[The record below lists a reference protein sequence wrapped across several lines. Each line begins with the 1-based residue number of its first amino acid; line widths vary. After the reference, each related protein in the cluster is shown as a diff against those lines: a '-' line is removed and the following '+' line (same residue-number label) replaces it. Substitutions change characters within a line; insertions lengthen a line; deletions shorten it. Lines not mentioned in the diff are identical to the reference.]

1 MEIVENAIALGK
13 DTVAYAL
20 ILLVGG
26 IIGQFIVTSRRLKG
40 ERQLAQISAD
50 EALKRHNNEISIQLL
65 EQLRK
70 ELARS
75 IRETARLEPFYNRA
89 RMLARHLSAV
99 LSADDE
105 QARKIAEGLARA
117 YLESIGGLD

>member
-1 MEIVENAIALGK
+1 MDLIETAIAMGK

-20 ILLVGG
+20 ILLIGG

-75 IRETARLEPFYNRA
+75 IQENVRLEPFFDRA
-89 RMLARHLSAV
+89 RKLAQHLEAV
-99 LSADDE
+99 LSAETE
-105 QARKIAEGLARA
+105 QSRRFAEEMARA
-117 YLESIGGLD
+117 YLVSIGEPS